1 LGEAISPIAI
11 DAKERQEHS
20 LDEVIEPEVRR
31 IFGVLVAEDDFSASG
46 EILHEPASVSG
57 AITDMDAVDEALR
70 AGSELLGSCID
81 SEE

>member
-1 LGEAISPIAI
+1 MGEAISPIAI

-31 IFGVLVAEDDFSASG
+31 IFGDFSASG